1 MNALQTR
8 TRPAHGARALRPV
21 RSRTRARCLAAVAVL
36 ALAPA
41 ACGVRPAHVH
51 LGADECAHCRMVI
64 TDRRFAAQL
73 LTDRGRAYLFDSIEC
88 LAAFARSGQVPE
100 ERAHSLLVTDFP
112 SADGWIDARTATF
125 LRSPSV
131 QSPMG
136 SGLTAHA
143 TEHGA
148 REHQRLVGGEIL
160 GWEEVLLIA
169 GEHERAERGMRD
181 EMERAEWEHDHGD

>member
-1 MNALQTR
+1 RRSARLGWRAPHRTHRMATLTETIPMNALQTR

-73 LTDRGRAYLFDSIEC
+73 LTDRGRSYLFDSIEC
-88 LAAFARSGQVPE
+88 LAAF
-100 ERAHSLLVTDFP
+100 
-112 SADGWIDARTATF
+112 
-125 LRSPSV
+125 
-131 QSPMG
+131 
-136 SGLTAHA
+136 
-143 TEHGA
+143 
-148 REHQRLVGGEIL
+148 
-160 GWEEVLLIA
+160 
-169 GEHERAERGMRD
+169 
-181 EMERAEWEHDHGD
+181 